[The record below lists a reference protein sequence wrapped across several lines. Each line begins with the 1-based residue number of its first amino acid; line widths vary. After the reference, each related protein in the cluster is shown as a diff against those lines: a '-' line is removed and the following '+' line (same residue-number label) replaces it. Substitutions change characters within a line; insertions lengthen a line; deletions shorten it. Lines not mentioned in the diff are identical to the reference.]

1 MRTIF
6 KIDGSLTEWGIQA
19 LNDFTASIQNLLERD
34 EVASMTESEL
44 HLLGSVLAQKVGQ
57 AICKK
62 IARKKQMTNAFDK
75 MSNQEFE
82 NYLREKNGDLYLA
95 MSLTPEE
102 MTRIKLLIGKA
113 TDHLLEAWNQK

>member
-57 AICKK
+57 AICNKT
-62 IARKKQMTNAFDK
+62 ARKKQMSNIFDK
-75 MSNQEFE
+75 MSDQEFQD
-82 NYLREKNGDLYLA
+82 YLREKNGDLYL
-95 MSLTPEE
+95 MMTFTPEE
-102 MTRIKLLIGKA
+102 MIRMTAILNKA
-113 TDHLLEAWNQK
+113 TDDLLEVWKKR